1 MWGFESLLPCQLL
14 RRSQARGVGARPK
27 KAEWSK
33 DERTDVTQVT
43 KVKNEEAQGGA
54 PSFQM
59 PGPIQRITEYPRRFR
74 QFLHEV
80 RVEMKQVTWP
90 SRDDVVATTMVVI
103 ATVAFFGFYFFA
115 VDGGVGYAVR
125 QVYKLFKH

>member
-1 MWGFESLLPCQLL
+1 MS
-14 RRSQARGVGARPK
+14 
-27 KAEWSK
+27 
-33 DERTDVTQVT
+33 TQVT
-43 KVKNEEAQGGA
+43 KVKNDEAQGGA

>member
-1 MWGFESLLPCQLL
+1 MS
-14 RRSQARGVGARPK
+14 
-27 KAEWSK
+27 
-33 DERTDVTQVT
+33 TQVT
-43 KVKNEEAQGGA
+43 KVKNEEAQGGG

-59 PGPIQRITEYPRRFR
+59 PGPIQRIAEYPRRFR

-115 VDGGVGYAVR
+115 VDGAVGYAVQ